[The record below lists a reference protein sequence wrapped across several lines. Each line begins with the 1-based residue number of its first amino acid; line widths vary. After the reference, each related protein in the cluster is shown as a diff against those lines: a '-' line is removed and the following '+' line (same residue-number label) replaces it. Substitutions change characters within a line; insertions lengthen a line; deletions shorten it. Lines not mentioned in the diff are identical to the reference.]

1 MERFAE
7 CVLLATRYFN
17 EKLLQNVG
25 FSSTATMYSQS
36 DFLSVGILTSVGV
49 ELLDTASKTPFVF
62 KRRPKDP
69 VVGKKHDSQRTIEG
83 YN

>member
-1 MERFAE
+1 MFEILQAKN
-7 CVLLATRYFN
+7 LLY
-17 EKLLQNVG
+17 NVG
-25 FSSTATMYSQS
+25 FGPTTPMYPQC

-49 ELLDTASKTPFVF
+49 ELLDTASKTSFVF